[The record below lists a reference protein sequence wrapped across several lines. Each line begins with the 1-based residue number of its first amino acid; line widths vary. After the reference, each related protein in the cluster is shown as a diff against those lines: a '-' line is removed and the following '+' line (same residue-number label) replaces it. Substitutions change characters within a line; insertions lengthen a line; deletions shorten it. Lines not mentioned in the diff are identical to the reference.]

1 MPINEEKLEL
11 EKQKLEDKQN
21 KLLNLVLDG
30 TIDKEIYA

>member
-30 TIDKEIYA
+30 TIDKKIYA